1 MKISLP
7 GMLFGVYDGH
17 GGASCGIVTAN
28 RLQHYITAGLLPTE
42 DLRNHLDQLKL
53 AGTYIYKSNDYVLVL
68 KNFQNAYKRILG
80 LRDQRQFMRPMV
92 KLQNCIE

>member
-1 MKISLP
+1 MILQVLKNFVQPLVLPSPKLKEKKNHDLKISLP

-53 AGTYIYKSNDYVLVL
+53 AGKFEKIINL
-68 KNFQNAYKRILG
+68 
-80 LRDQRQFMRPMV
+80 
-92 KLQNCIE
+92 

>member
-1 MKISLP
+1 
-7 GMLFGVYDGH
+7 MLFGVYDGH

-53 AGTYIYKSNDYVLVL
+53 AGKFEKIINL
-68 KNFQNAYKRILG
+68 
-80 LRDQRQFMRPMV
+80 
-92 KLQNCIE
+92 

>member
-1 MKISLP
+1 MILQVLNNFLQTLVLRSSKLKKMQDLKISLP

-28 RLQHYITAGLLPTE
+28 RLQHYVTAGLLPTE

-53 AGTYIYKSNDYVLVL
+53 AGTYAKFIYKL
-68 KNFQNAYKRILG
+68 KKI
-80 LRDQRQFMRPMV
+80 
-92 KLQNCIE
+92 CIAP

>member
-1 MKISLP
+1 
-7 GMLFGVYDGH
+7 MLFGVYDGH

-53 AGTYIYKSNDYVLVL
+53 AGTYKLKHAKIIYKLNDYVLVL
-68 KNFQNAYKRILG
+68 KNFQKAYKSIWG
-80 LRDQRQFMRPMV
+80 LRAQRP
-92 KLQNCIE
+92 K